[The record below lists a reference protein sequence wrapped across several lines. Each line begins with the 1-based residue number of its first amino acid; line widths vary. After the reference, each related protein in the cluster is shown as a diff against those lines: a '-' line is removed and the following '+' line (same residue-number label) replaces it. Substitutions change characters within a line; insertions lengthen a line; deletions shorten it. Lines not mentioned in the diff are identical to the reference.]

1 MAESA
6 PARTIARGGMIVL
19 LTVLGLYLVNVF
31 PTVKIFLFSFS
42 TAFLAL
48 MVIEDGKRAAVL
60 TFLAAAL
67 LGLILVPNKVVMLP
81 YILYFG
87 YYGIIKSI
95 FEQRASILQE
105 WLLKYFTFNLALLLF
120 YIAGKFIFSLPLESK
135 FPLLFLWLLGQFYF
149 FIYDYAYSLFISY
162 YHRYRRLIKK

>member
-60 TFLAAAL
+60 TFLASSPS
-67 LGLILVPNKVVMLP
+67 GPDSGP
-81 YILYFG
+81 
-87 YYGIIKSI
+87 
-95 FEQRASILQE
+95 Q
-105 WLLKYFTFNLALLLF
+105 
-120 YIAGKFIFSLPLESK
+120 
-135 FPLLFLWLLGQFYF
+135 
-149 FIYDYAYSLFISY
+149 
-162 YHRYRRLIKK
+162 